1 MYTEEMT
8 RTIIEEYQADPT
20 RETVDRLAE
29 EFNKSPRAII
39 AKLSNAGV
47 YIKPQRLSK
56 NGEPVTRKDE
66 LAAEIGAWLGIE
78 VPSLAKAGKLD
89 LTKLHKALSDP
100 LNVRAHLIDLEE
112 ASSSPE
118 G

>member
-8 RTIIEEYQADPT
+8 RTIIEEYTTDPT

-47 YIKPQRLSK
+47 YIKPPRVSK
-56 NGEPVTRKDE
+56 TGEPITHKNE
-66 LAAEIGAWLGIE
+66 LVSDIESWLGIS

-100 LNVRAHLIDLEE
+100 VNVRAHLVDLEDE
-112 ASSSPE
+112 SQ
-118 G
+118 